1 MVNNCQNVVRK
12 LTPCFWTLEEGE
24 EQEKMGYHLFT
35 SQKYFGPIGYIC
47 SCTTSEYEKNCNTCI
62 GQYLCGIYIDREL
75 LFILTQTYNR
85 SVNEL
90 MSEDNPYCF

>member
-1 MVNNCQNVVRK
+1 M
-12 LTPCFWTLEEGE
+12 F
-24 EQEKMGYHLFT
+24 FT
-35 SQKYFGPIGYIC
+35 SQKYSGPISYMC

-85 SVNEL
+85 SVNCQKTIL
-90 MSEDNPYCF
+90 TAFDVKTGLAYNTSIHVPR